1 MNLEN
6 ETVECVSLINID
18 KNIEINKMDV
28 IKLNYDI
35 NINKYS
41 KYNLLKFLNQDISSI
56 SKKKKYIFLVDYD
69 NIKLGN
75 LDIDKV
81 KYLINNFDETLS
93 DCIEKS
99 VVYNY
104 NNVDKMIAD
113 VILSFLDKTTRSKV
127 VFKKKLEL

>member
-1 MNLEN
+1 MNLQN
-6 ETVECVSLINID
+6 ETIQYVSLISID
-18 KNIEINKMDV
+18 NDIEINKMDV

-41 KYNLLKFLNQDISSI
+41 KHNLLKFLNQDISSI
-56 SKKKKYIFLVDYD
+56 SKKKKYVFLIDYD
-69 NIKLGN
+69 NIKLSN

-81 KYLINNFDETLS
+81 KYLIQNFDETLS

-99 VVYNY
+99 IVYNY

-113 VILSFLDKTTRSKV
+113 VILSFLDKTARSKV
-127 VFKKKLEL
+127 VFKKKLQL